1 MYAYVHDAFCYERP
15 ETEKVTN
22 MVTREDI
29 QATCD
34 DIVREFSPLQVVLFG
49 SYAYGTPKEYSDVD
63 LLVVM
68 PVATSETRRQEIEIR
83 ERLARPFRLHVL
95 VHSPEDLAYRLVY
108 NDWFLREITE
118 KGEVLYETPNFFLKP
133 IKKEEDVMNPLTEE
147 WVQKAEGD
155 YTVAQQSEQG
165 QNPVNDVICFLAQQ
179 CVEKY
184 LKAWLQEANIPFP
197 RTRDLQELLNLIIR
211 TLPAWNAWDED
222 FSKLS
227 EHAVDP
233 RYPGK
238 FATADETAH
247 AMHICNEVR
256 RSVREQLK
264 LPLEPE
270 DELS

>member
-1 MYAYVHDAFCYERP
+1 
-15 ETEKVTN
+15 
-22 MVTREDI
+22 MVTRQDI
-29 QATCD
+29 QAKMTL
-34 DIVREFSPLQVVLFG
+34 REFSP
-49 SYAYGTPKEYSDVD
+49 TDYSLCVCRRQSPPM
-63 LLVVM
+63 LIYWL
-68 PVATSETRRQEIEIR
+68 SCQLETRQQEIAI
-83 ERLARPFRLHVL
+83 AASFPNVL

-118 KGEVLYETPNFFLKP
+118 KGEVLYETANFFLKP
-133 IKKEEDVMNPLTEE
+133 VKKEEHAMNPLTEE
-147 WVQKAEGD
+147 WVAKAEGD
-155 YTVAQQSEQG
+155 YTVAQQSAQG

-197 RTRDLQELLNLIIR
+197 RTHDLQELLNLIVPA
-211 TLPAWNAWDED
+211 LPAWDAWRED

-247 AMHICNEVR
+247 AMRICDEVR
-256 RSVREQLK
+256 RAVREQLK
-264 LPLEPE
+264 LPLDIP
-270 DELS
+270 DN

>member
-1 MYAYVHDAFCYERP
+1 
-15 ETEKVTN
+15 

-34 DIVREFSPLQVVLFG
+34 DIVREFAPLQVVLFG
-49 SYAYGTPKEYSDVD
+49 SYAYGTPTESSDVD

-68 PVATSETRRQEIEIR
+68 SVPKSETRQREIEIR

-133 IKKEEDVMNPLTEE
+133 PKKEQRAMNPLTEE

-155 YTVAQQSEQG
+155 YTSAQHLQQLE
-165 QNPVNDVICFLAQQ
+165 NPTNDVICFLTQQ

-197 RTRDLQELLNLIIR
+197 RTHDLQALLNLIVPA
-211 TLPAWNAWDED
+211 LPAWDTWRED

-247 AMHICNEVR
+247 AMQICNEVR
-256 RSVREQLK
+256 RAVREQLK
-264 LPLEPE
+264 LPFESL
-270 DELS
+270 

>member
-1 MYAYVHDAFCYERP
+1 
-15 ETEKVTN
+15 
-22 MVTREDI
+22 MVTRQDI
-29 QATCD
+29 QTTCD

-49 SYAYGTPKEYSDVD
+49 SYAYGTPTEYSDVD

-68 PVATSETRRQEIEIR
+68 PVAKSETRQQEIEIR

-95 VHSPEDLAYRLVY
+95 VHSPEELARRLAY
-108 NDWFLREITE
+108 NDWFLHEITE

-133 IKKEEDVMNPLTEE
+133 VKKEEDAMNPLTAE

-165 QNPVNDVICFLAQQ
+165 QNPVNDVICFLTQQ

-197 RTRDLQELLNLIIR
+197 RTHDLKALLNLIAP
-211 TLPAWNAWDED
+211 TLPAWEVWRED

-247 AMHICNEVR
+247 AMRICGKVR
-256 RSVREQLK
+256 RTVREQLK
-264 LPLEPE
+264 LPLEPSE
-270 DELS
+270 SD

>member
-1 MYAYVHDAFCYERP
+1 
-15 ETEKVTN
+15 
-22 MVTREDI
+22 MVTRQDI
-29 QATCD
+29 QSTCD
-34 DIVREFSPLQVVLFG
+34 DIVREFAPLQIILFG
-49 SYAYGTPKEYSDVD
+49 SYAYGTPSKYSDVD

-68 PVATSETRRQEIEIR
+68 SVAKSETRQQEIEIR
-83 ERLARPFRLHVL
+83 KRLARPFRLHVL
-95 VHSPEDLAYRLVY
+95 VHSPEDLAYRLAY
-108 NDWFLREITE
+108 NDWFLREVTE

-133 IKKEEDVMNPLTEE
+133 PKKEQCAMNPLTLE

-197 RTRDLQELLNLIIR
+197 RTHDLQELLNLIVG
-211 TLPAWNAWDED
+211 TLPAWDAWGED

-256 RSVREQLK
+256 QAVREQLK
-264 LPLEPE
+264 LPLE
-270 DELS
+270 SS

>member
-1 MYAYVHDAFCYERP
+1 
-15 ETEKVTN
+15 
-22 MVTREDI
+22 MVTRQDI

-49 SYAYGTPKEYSDVD
+49 SYAYGTPTEYSDVD

-68 PVATSETRRQEIEIR
+68 PVPKSETRQREIEIR
-83 ERLARPFRLHVL
+83 EHLARPFRLHVI

-118 KGEVLYETPNFFLKP
+118 KGEVLYETPNFFFKP
-133 IKKEEDVMNPLTEE
+133 VKKEKRAMNPLTEE

-155 YTVAQQSEQG
+155 YTVAQQVLQG
-165 QNPVNDVICFLAQQ
+165 QNPVNDAICFHAQQ
-179 CVEKY
+179 CIEKY

-197 RTRDLQELLNLIIR
+197 RTHDLQALLTLIVPV
-211 TLPAWNAWDED
+211 LPAWDAWRED

-256 RSVREQLK
+256 RAVRGQLK
-264 LPLEPE
+264 LPLTPE
-270 DELS
+270 DALS

>member
-1 MYAYVHDAFCYERP
+1 
-15 ETEKVTN
+15 
-22 MVTREDI
+22 MVSRQDI

-49 SYAYGTPKEYSDVD
+49 SYAYGRPTESSDVD

-68 PVATSETRRQEIEIR
+68 PVAKSETRRQEVEIR
-83 ERLARPFRLHVL
+83 KRLERPFHLHVL

-133 IKKEEDVMNPLTEE
+133 VKKEEDAMNPLTEE

-155 YTVAQQSEQG
+155 YTVAQQSAQG
-165 QNPVNDVICFLAQQ
+165 QNPVNDVICFLTQQ

-197 RTRDLQELLNLIIR
+197 RPHDLQELLNLIVR
-211 TLPAWNAWDED
+211 TLPAWDAWRED

-256 RSVREQLK
+256 RTIREHLN
-264 LPLEPE
+264 LSPE
-270 DELS
+270 SS